1 VALREISL
9 DDLTSAQKAAVLVV
23 CLGRQLASKVLGYLN
38 DEEIEQLT
46 FEMVNLGT
54 IPGVVR
60 THVLEEFRNI
70 LEAREAITIG
80 GAEFAQQVLAEAL
93 GEQKALEVIN
103 RLTSMLKVNPFE
115 FARSADPSQI
125 ITFIQEEHP
134 QTIALILAYLKPE
147 QAAAVIAEL
156 PQDTQA
162 DVARRVA
169 TLGRTPPDVI
179 RKVENVL
186 ERKMSSLLQED
197 FTLAG
202 GVQALVD
209 ILGRVDR
216 ATERAI
222 FERLSEQ
229 APELAEEVKNRMF
242 VFEDIVNLD
251 NRTIQQIMME
261 IETNDLALALKSAS
275 DEVKNCIFRN
285 VSTRAG
291 ERLREDMEYMG
302 PVRVR
307 QVEEAQQRIVNVI
320 RRLEDAGEIVISRGG
335 EDEVIV

>member
-1 VALREISL
+1 MMRDSTSPE
-9 DDLTSAQKAAVLVV
+9 DLTSAQKAAVLVV
-23 CLGRQLASKVLGYLN
+23 SLGRETAARVLSYLAE
-38 DEEIEQLT
+38 EEIEQLT
-46 FEMVNLGT
+46 FEMVNLGSVT
-54 IPGVVR
+54 ADVR
-60 THVLEEFRNI
+60 RYVLEEFRSI
-70 LEAREAITIG
+70 IDAQEAITMG

-93 GEQKALEVIN
+93 GAEKAAEVIS
-103 RLTSMLKVNPFE
+103 RLTAMLKVNPFE

-125 ITFIQEEHP
+125 VTFIQDEHP

-147 QAAAVIAEL
+147 QSAAVLGGL
-156 PQDTQA
+156 PQEVQA
-162 DVARRVA
+162 DVARRIA

-179 RKVENVL
+179 RKVETVL
-186 ERKMSSLLQED
+186 ERKMSTLLQED

-216 ATERAI
+216 STERSI

-242 VFEDIVNLD
+242 VFEDIVSMD
-251 NRTIQQIMME
+251 NRTIQQVLME
-261 IETNDLALALKSAS
+261 IETQDLALALKTAS
-275 DEVKNCIFRN
+275 EEVRDAIFRN
-285 VSTRAG
+285 VSSRAA
-291 ERLREDMEYMG
+291 ERLREDMEFMG

-320 RRLEDAGEIVISRGG
+320 RRLEDAGEIVLSRGG
-335 EDEVIV
+335 EDEVVV

>member
-1 VALREISL
+1 MRKADISPA
-9 DDLTSAQKAAVLVV
+9 DLTPPQKAAVLVV
-23 CLGRQLASKVLGYLN
+23 CLGRDLAAKVLGYLSE
-38 DEEIEQLT
+38 EEIEQLT

-54 IPGVVR
+54 ISPEVR
-60 THVLEEFRNI
+60 DHVLEEFRHVV
-70 LEAREAITIG
+70 EAQQAITVG
-80 GAEFAQQVLAEAL
+80 GAEYAHQLLAQAL
-93 GEQKALEVIN
+93 GEDKAMEVID
-103 RLTSMLKVNPFE
+103 RLTALLKVNPFE
-115 FARSADPSQI
+115 FARSADPAQVLS
-125 ITFIQEEHP
+125 FIQDEHP
-134 QTIALILAYLKPE
+134 QTIALILAHLKAE
-147 QAAAVIAEL
+147 QSAAVLAEL
-156 PQDTQA
+156 PADIQA

-169 TLGRTPPDVI
+169 TLGRTPPDVV
-179 RKVENVL
+179 RKVETVL

-197 FTLAG
+197 YALAG

-209 ILGRVDR
+209 ILARVDR
-216 ATERAI
+216 TTERSI

-251 NRTIQQIMME
+251 DRTIQQIVME
-261 IETNDLALALKSAS
+261 IDSADLALALKGSSA
-275 DEVKNCIFRN
+275 EVQECVFRN
-285 VSTRAG
+285 VSARAG

-320 RRLEDAGEIVISRGG
+320 RRLEDTGEIVISRGG